1 MSRAL
6 KITLGSAA
14 VLALAALLYFQ
25 QGPPPAAQAPA
36 QAIVPA
42 PVKAKTKS
50 APMMP
55 QSQPIASDLRA
66 MVPAPAPSE
75 RLKALDEKIT
85 AGGYGVFPAVDMTR
99 PNPQRDFVA
108 AALKDPANHP
118 GGISL
123 MGKRE
128 PFDAA
133 RYAADPS
140 YYLNS
145 AEPGRAF
152 DAAPAGPG
160 VTPLKLEG
168 SSYFETAQG
177 EAVTLSVQAKP
188 NSPVS
193 FCAFD
198 GGVFDNDMSFTT
210 VQAGSDGMASVEFK
224 PTTGVINQCR
234 IRAASPLHSQ
244 TIPFL
249 VNVHLPGYDAENF
262 AAANT
267 NPTVKK

>member
-1 MSRAL
+1 
-6 KITLGSAA
+6 
-14 VLALAALLYFQ
+14 
-25 QGPPPAAQAPA
+25 
-36 QAIVPA
+36 
-42 PVKAKTKS
+42 
-50 APMMP
+50 
-55 QSQPIASDLRA
+55 
-66 MVPAPAPSE
+66 
-75 RLKALDEKIT
+75 LKALDEKVT
-85 AGGYGVFPAVDMTR
+85 ADGYGVFPAVDMTR

-118 GGISL
+118 GAISL
-123 MGKRE
+123 LGQRE

-152 DAAPAGPG
+152 DAAPAAAG
-160 VTPLKLEG
+160 VTPLKRDG
-168 SSYFETAQG
+168 AAYFETTQG

-188 NSPVS
+188 GSPVS

-210 VQAGSDGMASVEFK
+210 VQSGSDGIASVEFK

-244 TIPFL
+244 TL
-249 VNVHLPGYDAENF
+249 AWTVAVHLPGYDAESF
-262 AAANT
+262 AANAANS
-267 NPTVKK
+267 TVKK